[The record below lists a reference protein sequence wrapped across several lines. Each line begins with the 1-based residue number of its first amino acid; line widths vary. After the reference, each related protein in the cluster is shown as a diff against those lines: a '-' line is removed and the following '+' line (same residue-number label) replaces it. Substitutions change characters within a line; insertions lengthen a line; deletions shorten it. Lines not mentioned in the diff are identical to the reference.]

1 MKQITEELLGLGNEG
16 FREFL
21 SGLCQEKTNRSRLKI
36 MMQRA
41 ENEQVARV
49 RSAGL
54 RASLPSIYSKYYD
67 DIITTSRAT
76 YEQKIEALNNLFGV
90 TT

>member
-1 MKQITEELLGLGNEG
+1 
-16 FREFL
+16 
-21 SGLCQEKTNRSRLKI
+21 

-54 RASLPSIYSKYYD
+54 RASLLSIYSKYYD

-76 YEQKIEALNNLFGV
+76 YEQKIEALSNLFGIINQ
-90 TT
+90 